1 MVVTEMGGGSQGVL
15 VNERKFIQQESQ
27 ETSIESK
34 GLEATRALCV
44 QRTESLLL
52 LLSQWMQEQLPTMG
66 W

>member
-52 LLSQWMQEQLPTMG
+52 SQWMQEQLPTMG